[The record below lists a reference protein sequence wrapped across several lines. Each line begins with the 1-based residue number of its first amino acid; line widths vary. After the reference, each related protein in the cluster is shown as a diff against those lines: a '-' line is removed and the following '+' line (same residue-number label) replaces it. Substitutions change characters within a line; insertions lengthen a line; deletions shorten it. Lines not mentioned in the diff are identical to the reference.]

1 MDQYT
6 PALRPDIL
14 VVDDYADALDV
25 WAIMLGTAGFDVR
38 TAATGPEALHQVKTR
53 VPDLIV
59 MDLLLPGLS
68 GLDVARELRSH
79 DDTRH
84 VPLIAVTGCSSDAE
98 LALARQSGFASILR
112 KPCEPPELV
121 DEIRRLLLLK
131 PGPKPAGVPG

>member
-1 MDQYT
+1 MPQYT
-6 PALRPDIL
+6 SDIRPDIL

-38 TAATGPEALHQVKTR
+38 TASTGQQALDAVKAR

-68 GLDVARELRSH
+68 GFEVAKELRRH
-79 DDTRH
+79 DRTRH
-84 VPLIAVTGCSSDAE
+84 VPLIAVTGCSNDSE
-98 LALARQSGFASILR
+98 LSLARQSGFTSILR

-121 DEIRRLLLLK
+121 DEIRRLL
-131 PGPKPAGVPG
+131 PA